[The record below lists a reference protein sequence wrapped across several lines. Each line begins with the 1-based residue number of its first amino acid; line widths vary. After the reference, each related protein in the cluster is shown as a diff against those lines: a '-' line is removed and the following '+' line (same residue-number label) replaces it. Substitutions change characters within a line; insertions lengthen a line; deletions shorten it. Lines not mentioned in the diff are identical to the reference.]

1 MTAKHGTPNIT
12 TPQGPVISTTSDSHR
27 ATLKQL
33 SAFLRESTYILAN
46 WNYYSEENTDLDGWP
61 FDEHAY
67 GLRQHQR
74 DRETAE
80 AFEAVR
86 PTARQLLATAE
97 EQLAPLPAHTVQPR
111 WAWQLGTL
119 RDALD
124 RLDTLHQEWQQ
135 TCADLPL
142 TARPGTPA
150 YDDALVDH
158 YAEAWSYLDDWATH
172 GHAVID
178 INTTARSTQSRL
190 APPPTAKSAPVVG
203 RTTPV
208 RR

>member
-1 MTAKHGTPNIT
+1 MSAIPA
-12 TPQGPVISTTSDSHR
+12 SHR
-27 ATLKQL
+27 AALKQL
-33 SAFLRESTYILAN
+33 SAFLRESAYILAN
-46 WNYYSEENTDLDGWP
+46 WDYYSEENTDLDGWP

-67 GLRQHQR
+67 GLRQSQR

-97 EQLAPLPAHTVQPR
+97 VQLAQLPARAVQTR

-119 RDALD
+119 RDAFD
-124 RLDTLHQEWQQ
+124 RLDALHQQWRQ
-135 TCADLPL
+135 TRVDLPL

-150 YDDALVDH
+150 YDDVLADH
-158 YAEAWSYLDDWATH
+158 DAEAWSYLDDWATH
-172 GHAVID
+172 GHAVIG
-178 INTTARSTQSRL
+178 INTAAGSAPSPL
-190 APPPTAKSAPVVG
+190 APPPTAKPAPVAD
-203 RTTPV
+203 RTAPV

>member
-1 MTAKHGTPNIT
+1 MTTERGTPNIT
-12 TPQGPVISTTSDSHR
+12 APQGPVISAIPASHR
-27 ATLKQL
+27 AALKQL
-33 SAFLRESTYILAN
+33 SAFLRESTCILAH
-46 WNYYSEENTDLDGWP
+46 WDYYSEENTDLDGWP

-67 GLRQHQR
+67 GLRQRQR

-97 EQLAPLPAHTVQPR
+97 EQLAQLPARALQPR

-142 TARPGTPA
+142 TALPGTPT
-150 YDDALVDH
+150 YDDALADH
-158 YAEAWSYLDDWATH
+158 DAEAWSYLDDWATH

-178 INTTARSTQSRL
+178 ITTTARSTPSPL
-190 APPPTAKSAPVVG
+190 APTAKPTLVAD

>member
-1 MTAKHGTPNIT
+1 MTTERGTPNIT
-12 TPQGPVISTTSDSHR
+12 TPQGPVISTTPGSHR

-33 SAFLRESTYILAN
+33 SAFLRESTCILAN
-46 WNYYSEENTDLDGWP
+46 WDYYSEENTDLDGWP
-61 FDEHAY
+61 FDEHTY
-67 GLRQHQR
+67 GLRQRQR

-86 PTARQLLATAE
+86 PTARQLLVTAE
-97 EQLAPLPAHTVQPR
+97 EQLAQLPARAVQPR

-124 RLDTLHQEWQQ
+124 RLGILHQEWQQ

-142 TARPGTPA
+142 TARPGTPT
-150 YDDALVDH
+150 YDDALADH
-158 YAEAWSYLDDWATH
+158 DAEAWGYLDDWATH

-178 INTTARSTQSRL
+178 INTTARSTRSHL
-190 APPPTAKSAPVVG
+190 APPPTAKPAPVAG
-203 RTTPV
+203 RTSPV